1 MMLGIDFHTT
11 SDGTMHEVDC
21 GCPLL
26 QARVPCGYLTSKGLD
41 GSIACPILPVS
52 HRCSKAHGLQTSFPV
67 QGETRRNF
75 EGGNIHN
82 ETI

>member
-1 MMLGIDFHTT
+1 MMQLIGIDFHTT

-41 GSIACPILPVS
+41 GSIALS
-52 HRCSKAHGLQTSFPV
+52 HPPSFSQMFKITWIANVIPSSK
-67 QGETRRNF
+67 
-75 EGGNIHN
+75 
-82 ETI
+82 